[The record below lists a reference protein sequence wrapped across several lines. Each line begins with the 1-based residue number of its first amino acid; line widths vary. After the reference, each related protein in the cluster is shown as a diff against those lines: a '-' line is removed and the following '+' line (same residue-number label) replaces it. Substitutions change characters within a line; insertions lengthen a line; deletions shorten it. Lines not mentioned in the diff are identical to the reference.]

1 MITEDELSRPSV
13 CMIDVTKE
21 TIGIEAVIKEIN
33 HFKNIRTLEM
43 RKFIVLQMEFM
54 NRHPNLDILGDLE
67 KESSV
72 SIQAI
77 NKSFKVMFL

>member
-1 MITEDELSRPSV
+1 
-13 CMIDVTKE
+13 
-21 TIGIEAVIKEIN
+21 
-33 HFKNIRTLEM
+33 M
-43 RKFIVLQMEFM
+43 RKFIVLQVEFM

-67 KESSV
+67 IGKESSV